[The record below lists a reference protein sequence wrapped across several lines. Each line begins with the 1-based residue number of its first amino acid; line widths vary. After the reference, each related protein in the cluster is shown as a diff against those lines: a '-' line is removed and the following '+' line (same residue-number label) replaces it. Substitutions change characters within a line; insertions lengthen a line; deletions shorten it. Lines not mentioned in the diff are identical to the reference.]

1 MTPEAEELLRAGRES
16 FRPDEADR
24 ARVFESL
31 SAQIGDVGLV
41 GISAS
46 AAKSA
51 WLPLSAAVVGLGLLG
66 GGLYLAL
73 TPAAVTPPKAPAAP
87 VSAPSAQPAVPVA
100 LPRSLPVA
108 EAAAEPKTAAAPRST
123 GGVASNRTDHLAEE
137 VAILSRAGAELH
149 AGRASAAL
157 KSLDEHQR
165 KFPGGTLTQ
174 ERSAARVQALC
185 ALGRMKE
192 AESEL
197 RRLGKMAPRSP
208 HEARARK
215 ACGLT
220 SDTKTSRVT
229 TRDP

>member
-16 FRPDEADR
+16 FRPNETDR
-24 ARVFESL
+24 VRVFESL
-31 SAQIGDVGLV
+31 SAQIGDVALV
-41 GISAS
+41 GGISAS

-51 WLPLSAAVVGLGLLG
+51 WLPLSAAIVGLGLLG

-73 TPAAVTPPKAPAAP
+73 KPVPASPAS
-87 VSAPSAQPAVPVA
+87 VPAVPAPPPPSEPAPVA
-100 LPRSLPVA
+100 LPEPPAVVD
-108 EAAAEPKTAAAPRST
+108 EAAEPKTVAPRST
-123 GGVASNRTDHLAEE
+123 AGAASSRADHLAEE

-149 AGRASAAL
+149 AGRAGAAL
-157 KSLDEHQR
+157 KALDEHQR
-165 KFPGGTLTQ
+165 KFPGGALTQ

-197 RRLGKMAPRSP
+197 RRLAKMSPRSP

-215 ACGLT
+215 ACGLAP
-220 SDTKTSRVT
+220 DAKVSRNS
-229 TRDP
+229 RDP